1 MAKTI
6 FVMDDDL
13 ALQMVLEIALREAG
27 YEVVLASNGTDGLA
41 ALETLQP
48 ALIISDIMMPNMDG
62 VETFGRL
69 RERLQDEGIPILI
82 LTALNRKP
90 WFSDL
95 EEEGAVIMQKPF
107 EIDKLVNLIN
117 TMLDNDPEPLR

>member
-27 YEVVLASNGTDGLA
+27 YNVVLASNGADGIEMLQ
-41 ALETLQP
+41 TLNP
-48 ALIISDIMMPNMDG
+48 DLIISDLMMPNMDG
-62 VETFGRL
+62 VETFEHL
-69 RERLQDEGIPILI
+69 RERIQDEGIPLLI
-82 LTALNRKP
+82 ITALNRKP
-90 WFSDL
+90 WFNEL

-107 EIDKLVNLIN
+107 EVDKLISLIGAI
-117 TMLDNDPEPLR
+117 LDDEHTPAV